1 MLIKY
6 GTGLT
11 IALEVDD
18 KFVVVESH
26 SFMSVKRQKGTSPS
40 HFLRNPT
47 FGVIST
53 TERLSMPQIE
63 GGEKDFFKFLVQPTC
78 GWLDLLAS
86 LSFPFPI
93 IYCRLLVYSVIS
105 QDEHKA
111 AISVSTVKH

>member
-1 MLIKY
+1 
-6 GTGLT
+6 
-11 IALEVDD
+11 
-18 KFVVVESH
+18 
-26 SFMSVKRQKGTSPS
+26 
-40 HFLRNPT
+40 
-47 FGVIST
+47 
-53 TERLSMPQIE
+53 MPQIE